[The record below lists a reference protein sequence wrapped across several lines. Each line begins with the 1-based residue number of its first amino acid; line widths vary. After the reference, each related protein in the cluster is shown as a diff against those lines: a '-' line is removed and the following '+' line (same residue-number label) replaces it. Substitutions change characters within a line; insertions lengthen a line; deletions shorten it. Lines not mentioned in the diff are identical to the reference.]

1 MNRSKAKGTAVETA
15 VTRFANSYG
24 FPLAERRA
32 LSGSSDRGDVLLCP
46 GVILECKGGAAAE
59 LASEALIRAW
69 MDETEKERQNARAD
83 IGILVVKR
91 RGVGHSRAHQWSA
104 FVPLWALHWLLNCS
118 FGLLPPQYDGPDAYV
133 PVRMTLEGAL
143 TVLRAHGYGE
153 ALS

>member
-32 LSGSSDRGDVLLCP
+32 LAGSSDRGDVLLCP

-69 MDETEKERQNARAD
+69 MDETERERKNARAD
-83 IGILVVKR
+83 VGMLVVKR
-91 RGVGHSRAHQWSA
+91 RGVGHTRAHQWSA
-104 FVPLWALHWLLNCS
+104 FLPLWTLADLVRDREQDDYKGADEH
-118 FGLLPPQYDGPDAYV
+118 V
-133 PVRMTLEGAL
+133 PIRTTLEGAL
-143 TVLRAHGYGE
+143 TVLRAHGHGE
-153 ALS
+153 PL